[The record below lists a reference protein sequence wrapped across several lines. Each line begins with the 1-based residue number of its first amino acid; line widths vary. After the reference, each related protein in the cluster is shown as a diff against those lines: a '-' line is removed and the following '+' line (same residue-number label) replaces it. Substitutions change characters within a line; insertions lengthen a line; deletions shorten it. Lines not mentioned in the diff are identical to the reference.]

1 MIDFRYHLV
10 SIVAIFLALATG
22 IALGSGPLG
31 AELNN
36 RLLGQVNQDK
46 ETVATQRLELALA
59 EREHRF
65 NDAFAEGVDEP
76 VLDGLLD
83 GSTVTVFSLPGSNS
97 TTVAAVIE
105 ELQLAGASVV
115 GQVGVTAALLDPA
128 NRTTAQNLAT
138 QVLEGV
144 EGVPTVAEAGSY
156 EVVGYALAHGLLAT
170 SRPGIPVDAKSQEI
184 QSAFAGADYLTYE
197 GGEVQRRGGLAVLIA
212 GQPVPGADP
221 AQGEVLAAMLDSMD
235 SMSAGVVLAGP
246 LESAEGDGLLN
257 GLLLHDA
264 ANHVS
269 TVDMVDTSAGRVIT
283 VLALAEQ
290 AAESSGHYGAGDGAD
305 QVLPELPEQQ
315 PGEEPPTEPA
325 GE

>member
-31 AELNN
+31 AELND

-46 ETVATQRLELALA
+46 ETVAAQRIELALA
-59 EREHRF
+59 ERERRF

-83 GSTVTVFSLPGSNS
+83 GSTVTVFSLPGANS

-105 ELQLAGASVV
+105 ELQVAGASVV
-115 GQVGVTAALLDPA
+115 GEVGVTSALLDPA

-138 QVLEGV
+138 QVLDGV

-156 EVVGYALAHGLLAT
+156 EVVGYAIAHGLLT
-170 SRPGIPVDAKSQEI
+170 TELTGTPVDAKSQEI

-197 GGEVQRRGGLAVLIA
+197 GGEVQRRGGLAVLVA
-212 GQPVPGADP
+212 SAPERGADR

-235 SMSAGVVLAGP
+235 AKSAGIVLAGP
-246 LESAEGDGLLN
+246 LNSAEGDGLLN
-257 GLLLHDA
+257 SLLLHDA

-269 TVDMVDTSAGRVIT
+269 TVDMVDTSAGRVVT
-283 VLALAEQ
+283 VMALAEQ

-305 QVLPELPEQQ
+305 QVLPELPADEA
-315 PGEEPPTEPA
+315 PTEPA

>member
-22 IALGSGPLG
+22 IVLGSGPLG
-31 AELNN
+31 AELND
-36 RLLGQVNQDK
+36 RLLGQGNQDK
-46 ETVATQRLELALA
+46 QTVAAQRLELAVA
-59 EREHRF
+59 ERESRF

-76 VLDGLLD
+76 VLDGLLE
-83 GSTVTVFSLPGSNS
+83 GNTVTVFTLPDANS

-105 ELQLAGASVV
+105 ELQVAGATVV
-115 GQVGVTAALLDPA
+115 GEVGVTSALLDPA

-138 QVLEGV
+138 QVLQGV

-170 SRPGIPVDAKSQEI
+170 SLTGTPVDPKSQEI

-197 GGEVQRRGGLAVLIA
+197 GGEVQRRGGLAVLVA
-212 GQPVPGADP
+212 GAPDPSADP
-221 AQGEVLAAMLDSMD
+221 AQGEVLAAMLDSLD

-246 LESAEGDGLLN
+246 LESAQGDGLLR

-269 TVDMVDTSAGRVIT
+269 TVDMVDTSAGRVVT
-283 VLALAEQ
+283 VMALAEQ

-305 QVLPELPEQQ
+305 QVLPELPEQ
-315 PGEEPPTEPA
+315 PVDEAPTEPD
-325 GE
+325 GG